1 MGTTANR
8 AIPYPDATLPIGLAN
23 EHQQDLAEWL
33 DDELIR
39 SRFVD
44 SYTNLGQSIA
54 NTGADIVVQWN
65 ASGGTMEGGWT
76 YSTANNRWTYSGPD
90 ALFLVAYQLV
100 FNVSATKGTLGT
112 FLRADAATPLWGASG
127 WVENYGARLALN
139 VSGVVHMGPG
149 GYDTL
154 DVRARSNLDT
164 PLSPAAIDGGDF
176 GGNRISCVRLRGV

>member
-1 MGTTANR
+1 MGTTTSLGL
-8 AIPYPDATLPIGLAN
+8 PYPDAADPFALGN
-23 EHQQDLAEWL
+23 EQIQALAEAV
-33 DDELIR
+33 DDEFAHSL
-39 SRFVD
+39 FED
-44 SYTNLGQSIA
+44 SYGNLGQSIA
-54 NTGADIVVQWN
+54 NTGVDIVVQWN
-65 ASGGTMEGGWT
+65 ATGGTMEGGWS
-76 YSTANNRWTYSGPD
+76 YSAANNRWTYSGDD

-127 WVENYGARLALN
+127 WVENSGARLALN

-164 PLSPAAIDGGDF
+164 PLANAAIDGGDF
-176 GGNRISCVRLRGV
+176 GGNRISCVRLRSL